1 MSDQFDVVCI
11 GHLSEDRNI
20 AGERSEVST
29 GGAIYYGGMV
39 LLFLGL
45 RVAVVTRLAQ
55 QDFFLLDGLKAAG
68 ADLFPV
74 ATAETS
80 RIKNIYPD
88 PTSDRR
94 TCHPLGFAGPFC
106 PEDIPEVEARLYY
119 VGPIMPGEVDLPFLH
134 EVAARGPL
142 ALDAQGILRKQV
154 GNEMIIGDC
163 PEAAEGLAIVRY
175 LKVDDREA
183 EVLTGERNYRRAAA
197 LLAEMGPQEVV
208 LTHKSGVLTRV
219 GGNTF
224 EAPFRPQS
232 LAGRT
237 GRGDTCFS
245 AYLGRRLQ
253 DDPPETAT
261 RFAAALTTL
270 KLGRPG
276 PFRGTVDEVYRLLET
291 H

>member
-80 RIKNIYPD
+80 RIENIYPD

-94 TCHPLGFAGPFC
+94 ICHPLGFAGPFC
-106 PEDIPEVEARLYY
+106 PEDISEVETRLYY
-119 VGPIMPGEVDLPFLH
+119 VGPIMPGEVDLSFLH
-134 EVAARGPL
+134 EMATRGPL

-183 EVLTGERNYRRAAA
+183 EALTGERNYRRAAA

-253 DDPPETAT
+253 GDPPETAT

-270 KLGRPG
+270 KLGRSG
-276 PFRGTVDEVYRLLET
+276 PFRGTVDEVCRLLEA